1 MAQLRQSYEKF
12 VDRGA
17 EIVVVGPDS
26 EQAFIDY
33 WRKEELP
40 FVGLAD
46 PTHTVAKRYGQEVK
60 LLKLGRM
67 PALLVIDRAG
77 QVAYRHY
84 GNAMSDILPNPY
96 ILAILDELN
105 RSRQPASGRS
115 LAEESDRPAHAAE
128 DVT

>member
-1 MAQLRQSYEKF
+1 MAQLRHGYQKF
-12 VDRGA
+12 IDRDA
-17 EIVVVGPDS
+17 EIVVVGPDG

-67 PALLVIDRAG
+67 PALMVIGKRG
-77 QVAYRHY
+77 EVAYSHY
-84 GNAMSDILPNPY
+84 GGSMSDIPPNPQ
-96 ILAILDELN
+96 ILSILDGLN
-105 RSRQPASGRS
+105 QEAGQ
-115 LAEESDRPAHAAE
+115 AG
-128 DVT
+128 